1 MRQCQSRSSRQRAF
15 LPYARR
21 ALLPHRVDELD
32 DVHWFGEVAAEAR
45 ARKSLAVALHRP
57 AAVLG
62 RQRPWGRLTD
72 AVRQYT
78 SPGAA
83 FVSITPPGSRKCIL
97 PFPYQ
102 RSKLAESGLGQRTAQ
117 TRGGILLGRRHDNSS
132 KAKGEA

>member
-1 MRQCQSRSSRQRAF
+1 MRQCQSRSSSQRAF
-15 LPYARR
+15 PTHLR

-32 DVHWFGEVAAEAR
+32 DVHLFGEVAVEAR
-45 ARKSLAVALHRP
+45 ARKSLPVALHRP

-62 RQRPWGRLTD
+62 RQRPWGRLID

-83 FVSITPPGSRKCIL
+83 FVSITPRKPQMHIAVSVSTEQAGRVRARPEDCTN
-97 PFPYQ
+97 
-102 RSKLAESGLGQRTAQ
+102 K
-117 TRGGILLGRRHDNSS
+117 GGILLGRRHDNSS

>member
-1 MRQCQSRSSRQRAF
+1 MRQCQSRSSSQRAF
-15 LPYARR
+15 PTHVR

-32 DVHWFGEVAAEAR
+32 DVHLSGEVAVEAR
-45 ARKSLAVALHRP
+45 ARKSLPVALHRP

-62 RQRPWGRLTD
+62 RQRPWGRLID

-83 FVSITPPGSRKCIL
+83 FVSITPASRKCIL

-117 TRGGILLGRRHDNSS
+117 TRG
-132 KAKGEA
+132 EFF